1 MIPEPIGMDAARYIC
16 KQAFK
21 TPHLNLILVTMG
33 LAELGWAWEA
43 TGSADGLYVG
53 VLGLPGESDEPD
65 RLEGRRVL
73 VSVDYPRHDLL
84 PPLLQAT
91 AMALESKESRL

>member
-1 MIPEPIGMDAARYIC
+1 MTPELISMDAARYLC

-21 TPHLNLILVTMG
+21 TPHLNLILVTLG

-53 VLGLPGESDEPD
+53 VLGLPGESDEPE

-73 VSVDYPRHDLL
+73 ASVDYPKHDLL

-91 AMALESKESRL
+91 AMALESNAGRR